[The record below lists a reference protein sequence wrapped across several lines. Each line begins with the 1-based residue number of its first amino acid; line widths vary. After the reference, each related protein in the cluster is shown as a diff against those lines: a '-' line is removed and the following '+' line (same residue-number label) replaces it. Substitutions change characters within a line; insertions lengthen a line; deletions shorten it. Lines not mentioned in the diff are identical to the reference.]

1 MTEQQAS
8 LTPSSE
14 HQYAGFGRRF
24 LAYWV
29 DFIILFPIG
38 LVVQQMLGV
47 NPFAVF
53 QAQSLEQLQQIQ
65 QSTAGGLPTIVS
77 LALALAFFLIMWV
90 NFEGATPGKK
100 LMAIKIIKGDGSKLS
115 YPVAFIRYIGYF
127 LSAFVF
133 MLGYLWI
140 IWDKKKQGWHDKIAG
155 TVVVKTNEQPK
166 TFLAV
171 ILAMIAIL
179 GMTGYMGAAMYKG
192 IMLGTQEIRSKD
204 VDRRPAQSIKQN
216 KDNMSAEAK
225 VHYDKTQELFK
236 QMQAVSDNPD
246 SIKPTADQTISE
258 AKLAVDIEPN
268 NPFLWSNLGDAYGWP
283 NTVGTVDDSLNAYK
297 KAEELDPNNV
307 VYINFVGDQLIRM
320 GRYEDAVLQFQ
331 KTLRLTDSS
340 GFAHLSIGKAYKG
353 LKVYDEARKHFTEA
367 VTIFQGQNNNGQHD
381 DEILDAQKELGSL
394 PR

>member
-1 MTEQQAS
+1 MDNQN
-8 LTPSSE
+8 
-14 HQYAGFGRRF
+14 QYAGFGRRF

-38 LVVQQMLGV
+38 LVVQQMMGV

-53 QAQSLEQLQQIQ
+53 QAQTLEQLQQIQ
-65 QSTAGGLPTIVS
+65 QSSAGGLPTIVS

-90 NFEGATPGKK
+90 NFDGATPGKK
-100 LMAIKIIKGDGSKLS
+100 LMAIKIIKADGSKVT

-127 LSAFVF
+127 LSAFIF
-133 MLGYLWI
+133 ALGYLWI

-155 TVVVKTNEQPK
+155 TTVVKTNEQPK

-171 ILAMIAIL
+171 VLAMIAIL

-192 IMLGTQEIRSKD
+192 ISLGAKEVINKN
-204 VDRRPAQSIKQN
+204 VDRRPAQSLKQN

-225 VHYDKTQELFK
+225 AHYDKSQELFA
-236 QMQAVSDNPD
+236 QMRTVQNDAQA
-246 SIKPTADQTISE
+246 IKPIADQTIKE
-258 AKLAVDIEPN
+258 AKLAVDVEPN

-283 NTVGTVDDSLNAYK
+283 NTIGTVEDSLSAYK
-297 KAEELDPNNV
+297 KAEELDQNNV

-320 GRYEDAVLQFQ
+320 ERYEEAVLQFQ
-331 KTLRLTDSS
+331 KTLRLTNSS
-340 GFAHLSIGKAYKG
+340 GYAHLSIGKAYVG
-353 LKVYDEARKHFTEA
+353 LKVYDEARTHLNEA
-367 VTIFQGQNNNGQHD
+367 ISTFKTQNDKGQYD
-381 DEILDAQKELGSL
+381 DEILDAQKLLGSL